1 MLLDI
6 FSEYG
11 LKHQQIVSTITDN
24 GSNFIKA
31 FAEFGVTQGIYIV
44 FLIFIKKYSVNSKN
58 SKYKFGLGKF
68 INYKKISFN
77 FIYNLSKVLKLFLI
91 R

>member
-11 LKHQQIVSTITDN
+11 LKHQQLVSTITDN

-44 FLIFIKKYSVNSKN
+44 ILIFIANVLWTVKIVN
-58 SKYKFGLGKF
+58 
-68 INYKKISFN
+68 INLDLV
-77 FIYNLSKVLKLFLI
+77 NLSIIKKFLSILFTTCLKF
-91 R
+91 

>member
-11 LKHQQIVSTITDN
+11 LKHQQLVSTITDN
-24 GSNFIKA
+24 GSNFVKA
-31 FAEFGVTQGIYIV
+31 FAEFGVTQGIYIII
-44 FLIFIKKYSVNSKN
+44 LIFIANILNSKN

-77 FIYNLSKVLKLFLI
+77 FIYNLSKVLKLVLI